1 MKILAVIPAR
11 GGSKGLPRKNLL
23 LLDGKPLIY
32 YSIAAAIFSKFID
45 RTVVSTDND
54 EIAEVATKYN
64 AEVIKRPVELADD
77 QIMPDAA
84 VVHSIEYLEK
94 TEKYTPDCVVFLQPT
109 SPIRSRTDIDRMIN
123 VYHSSDVDSVF
134 SAIDIHPFFWG
145 EKKGIL
151 RPVNYDSDNRKRRQ
165 DSEPYLIEN
174 GSVYITNTKTFLKN
188 KDRFGEKI
196 NSYIMKSYS
205 LFEIDTREDFDFIE
219 NLLQVLK
226 KRGENVIT

>member
-32 YSIAAAIFSKFID
+32 YSIAAAILSEFID
-45 RTVVSTDND
+45 RTVVSTDDD
-54 EIAEVATKYN
+54 EIAEVAAKYN

-84 VVHSIEYLEK
+84 VVHSIEYLKK
-94 TEKYTPDCVVFLQPT
+94 TENYTPDCVVFLQPT
-109 SPIRSRTDIDRMIN
+109 SPIRSKTDIDSMIN
-123 VYHSSDVDSVF
+123 VYHSSEVDSVF
-134 SAIDIHPFFWG
+134 SAVDIHPFFWG
-145 EKKGIL
+145 KRKGIL
-151 RPVNYDSDNRKRRQ
+151 RPVNYDPNNRERRQ
-165 DSEPYLIEN
+165 DLEPDLIEN
-174 GSVYITNTKTFLKN
+174 GSVYITDTTTFLSTKG
-188 KDRFGEKI
+188 RFGKKI

-226 KRGENVIT
+226 KRGENVIS